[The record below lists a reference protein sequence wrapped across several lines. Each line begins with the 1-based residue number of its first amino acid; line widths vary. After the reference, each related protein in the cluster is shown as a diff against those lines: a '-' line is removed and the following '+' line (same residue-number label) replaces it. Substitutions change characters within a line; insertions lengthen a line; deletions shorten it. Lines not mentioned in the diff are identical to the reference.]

1 MSQENVDVVR
11 RLVGLTDGVD
21 VAQLVRDDGTWTT
34 YAAEVE
40 AIYEPECAFSW
51 ILYGR
56 EATGL
61 DEVRQVW
68 LDLCD
73 PWESVRNEVERLIPV
88 GDRVVALGRQH
99 ARMAG
104 IEHEVELIGASAY
117 LVRDGRVARVEHYAN
132 RAVALE
138 AVGLRE

>member
-1 MSQENVDVVR
+1 MSQENVEIVR
-11 RLVGLTDGVD
+11 RLLGVTGGVD
-21 VAQLVRDDGTWTT
+21 IAQLVRDDRTWTR

-40 AIYEPECAFSW
+40 AIYEPDCAFSW
-51 ILYGR
+51 ISYGR

-68 LDLCD
+68 LDLCE
-73 PWESVRNEVERLIPV
+73 PWESVRSESASFRWATGWSRSLASMP
-88 GDRVVALGRQH
+88 GWRVQH
-99 ARMAG
+99 D
-104 IEHEVELIGASAY
+104 VELIGASAY
-117 LVRDGRVARVEHYAN
+117 LVRHGRVARVEHCAN